1 MIHLIWAT
9 DFFIIFIFFYECISI
24 YLHFDVVL
32 HLFYKLIW
40 LNRVRIATPNCCNW
54 LPGLTVSCRLIMEC
68 LSLIRLNIHRMIPVH
83 LGCVML
89 CNFFHAL
96 VMV

>member
-89 CNFFHAL
+89 CN
-96 VMV
+96 VV